1 MTVILFEDKDPQI
14 CKLLWD
20 AEENPLE
27 NYVIHAVFTSRE
39 LSRPISYQKL
49 DNEKVLNMLP
59 ENQTIFPV
67 QCQIILLSGVLTIHI
82 NGKEFHS
89 VKDMKVYTR
98 WKKSNLIGHVAI
110 ISYVVGYENR
120 SATPSGRKLWPLKH
134 LIQLREK
141 LLCKIKIWI

>member
-98 WKKSNLIGHVAI
+98 
-110 ISYVVGYENR
+110 
-120 SATPSGRKLWPLKH
+120 
-134 LIQLREK
+134 
-141 LLCKIKIWI
+141 